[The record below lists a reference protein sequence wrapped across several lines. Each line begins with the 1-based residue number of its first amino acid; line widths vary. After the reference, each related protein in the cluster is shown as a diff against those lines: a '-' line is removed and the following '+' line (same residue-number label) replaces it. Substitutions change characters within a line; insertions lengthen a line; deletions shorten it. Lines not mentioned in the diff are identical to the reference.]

1 MVVGLPMMEVVMP
14 VLLLLLLL
22 QLRLTAVVGCWL
34 LMPLAGEEI

>member
-1 MVVGLPMMEVVMP
+1 MVVGLPMMEV